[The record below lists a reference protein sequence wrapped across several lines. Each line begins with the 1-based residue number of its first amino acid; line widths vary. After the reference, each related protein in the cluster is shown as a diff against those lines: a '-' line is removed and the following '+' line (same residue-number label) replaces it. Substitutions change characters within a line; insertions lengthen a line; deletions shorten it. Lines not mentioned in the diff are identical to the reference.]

1 VVGTKR
7 IAPHG
12 LFKDPTVDNHL
23 KVRIPLLAYPRLT
36 TTQNKLF
43 QEDLPSQQHFPES
56 LQNFRIP
63 LDNTAMRADVNTT
76 AMSEMIV
83 YSDLSDED
91 PVTGSEDTVEAET
104 AIQSPN

>member
-1 VVGTKR
+1 
-7 IAPHG
+7 
-12 LFKDPTVDNHL
+12 
-23 KVRIPLLAYPRLT
+23 
-36 TTQNKLF
+36 
-43 QEDLPSQQHFPES
+43 
-56 LQNFRIP
+56 
-63 LDNTAMRADVNTT
+63 MRADVNTT